1 VSELP
6 EVRLATDI
14 ARQFRHL
21 GLEAGSAAVADHI
34 TRFWDP
40 RMRAA
45 LLDRAHDGAADLDPL
60 VAAAADRLR

>member
-6 EVRLATDI
+6 EVRLANDI
-14 ARQFRHL
+14 ARQFHHL
-21 GLEAGSAAVADHI
+21 GLEAGSVAVADHI
-34 TRFWDP
+34 IRFWDP

-45 LLDRAHDGAADLDPL
+45 LLDLVHEGGTDLDPL

>member
-1 VSELP
+1 MSELP

-21 GLEAGSAAVADHI
+21 GLEAGSRAVADHI
-34 TRFWDP
+34 IRFWDP

-45 LLDRAHDGAADLDPL
+45 LLELVHEGGTDLDPF
-60 VAAAADRLR
+60 VAAAADRLK